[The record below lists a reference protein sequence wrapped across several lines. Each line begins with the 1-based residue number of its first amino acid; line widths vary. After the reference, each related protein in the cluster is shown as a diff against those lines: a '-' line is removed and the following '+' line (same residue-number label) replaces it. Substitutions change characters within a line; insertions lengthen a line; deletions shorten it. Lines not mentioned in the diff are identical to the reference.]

1 MRRVFPILACAAAL
15 AGSVLSAANAVA
27 ASPQEALSRV
37 LGKDMRAVGSAS
49 GAYVVDLTSGQPL
62 FSSRSG
68 VARLP
73 ASVEK
78 VYTTSTAL
86 LKFGPGATL
95 TTRVL
100 GVGRIAGDGTFVGTL
115 YIKGGGDPS
124 FGSAGFD
131 SSYYGTGTTMQ
142 ALVSKLIAA
151 TGITAIQGRIR
162 GDESYFDSLRGTAPY
177 GYRASTDIEGSLSA
191 LAYNR
196 GFEGPGL
203 QVHPAVYTAQQF
215 AAALKAARVKV
226 PRGTRIGAGIAPSGA
241 TTLTSINSPDIAS
254 LIQLTNAPSDNF
266 FAEMLLK
273 NIGARFGGA
282 GTSAAGAAV
291 VRAEMES
298 QFSIHPRLEDGSGL
312 SRYDRTTP
320 LQVVTLLQDMAT
332 NSDFVNS
339 LAVAGKTG
347 TLEFEMNHTVA
358 QGNCRGKTGTLHDVS
373 NLVGYCRA
381 KDGHTLAFAFLMNSI
396 DPDYAHPIQD
406 RMAVALAK
414 YNGTGTAGPPVGGVA
429 P

>member
-15 AGSVLSAANAVA
+15 AASTQSAADAVA
-27 ASPQEALSRV
+27 ASPQQALSRT
-37 LGKDMRAVGSAS
+37 LGKEMRAVGSSS
-49 GAYVVDLTSGQPL
+49 GAYVLDLTSGQSL

-86 LKFGPGATL
+86 LKFGPEATL

-100 GVGRIAGDGTFVGTL
+100 GVGRIAGNGTFDGTL

-124 FGSAGFD
+124 FGSASFD
-131 SSYYGTGTTMQ
+131 SSYYGTGTTMH

-151 TGITAIQGRIR
+151 TGITAIKGRIR
-162 GDESYFDSLRGTAPY
+162 GDESYFDGLRGTAPY
-177 GYRASTDIEGSLSA
+177 GYHASTDIEGSLSA

-215 AAALKAARVKV
+215 AAALEAAHVKV
-226 PRGTRIGAGIAPSGA
+226 PRGTRIGAGIAPAGA
-241 TTLTSINSPDIAS
+241 TTLTSINSPDIAR
-254 LIQLTNAPSDNF
+254 LVQLTNTPSDNF

-291 VRAEMES
+291 VRAEMAT
-298 QFSIHPRLEDGSGL
+298 QFSIHPRLDDGSGL

-320 LQVVTLLQDMAT
+320 LQVVTLLQDMA
-332 NSDFVNS
+332 NNGDFVNS

-347 TLEFEMNHTVA
+347 TLEFEMNHSA
-358 QGNCRGKTGTLHDVS
+358 AEGSCRGKTGTLHDVS
-373 NLVGYCRA
+373 NLVGYCHARN
-381 KDGHTLAFAFLMNSI
+381 GHTLAFAFLMNSI
-396 DPDYAHPIQD
+396 NPDYAHPIQD
-406 RMAVALAK
+406 QMAIALAK
-414 YNGTGTAGPPVGGVA
+414 YNGADTAVPVGGVA